1 MVAKYSIPDIQS
13 IIHAVLTRNS
23 RAMCDKHEERLVS
36 IVYLVC
42 LVCWLNQIDQIDQMN
57 QMNQMNLPQSCPSR
71 LNQARKI
78 AVQSFTTIQQIAAM
92 ASNRSTTVPAMM
104 QTT

>member
-1 MVAKYSIPDIQS
+1 MVATYSIPDIQS

-42 LVCWLNQIDQIDQMN
+42 WLNQIDQIDQMN
-57 QMNQMNLPQSCPSR
+57 QMNLPRSCPSR
-71 LNQARKI
+71 LNQAREI
-78 AVQSFTTIQQIAAM
+78 AAQSFTTIQQIAAM

>member
-1 MVAKYSIPDIQS
+1 MKREAQMVATYSIPDLQS

-42 LVCWLNQIDQIDQMN
+42 LVCLVKQNQLNEQNKPVITLSM
-57 QMNQMNLPQSCPSR
+57 L
-71 LNQARKI
+71 
-78 AVQSFTTIQQIAAM
+78 TG
-92 ASNRSTTVPAMM
+92 
-104 QTT
+104 